1 MFSSSGMRTARD
13 WAPTSTA
20 MGLFRLLEGYF
31 FSLEAGL
38 AVGAFFA
45 LCSSVFLLR
54 AGFHPTGLSKVWD
67 VDVHH
72 TPGLTPAEGSAPH
85 ESSSCISIP
94 NWALGLVVCGTDS
107 LGSLGQFQENENRS
121 QNSLKKDIK

>member
-54 AGFHPTGLSKVWD
+54 AGFHPTGLEQGVGCGCSP
-67 VDVHH
+67 H
-72 TPGLTPAEGSAPH
+72 TWADTCRGV
-85 ESSSCISIP
+85 SSS
-94 NWALGLVVCGTDS
+94 
-107 LGSLGQFQENENRS
+107 
-121 QNSLKKDIK
+121 